1 MPSPDVLVLD
11 GETSTALGIV
21 RSLSQKGL
29 SIVAGSSTNSGKTNF
44 SRGIK
49 DYFTYT
55 YSHDHLEKAHSTILE
70 HVKIWRPKVLMPI
83 MNPSWNIIYNYYDDY
98 KHLTT
103 VMPNPGKELFYK
115 LFDKS
120 FLAEVSEK
128 FSVPIPKTYKPGS
141 IEDAL
146 LMIDELP
153 YPVLLKPKKAIG
165 GSGIK
170 RVDKK
175 KNLHTTLLEY
185 ADMPIIQEFIRGE
198 DLELTILCV
207 RGEPIAGSAYISLRN
222 YPLPYGPPVA
232 CRSIKDDT
240 FMQLGMN
247 FLRKLS
253 YNGVAHLDFRRD
265 LTDGQTKL
273 LDFNAR
279 LAGTN
284 DISLYSGVDFGY
296 LLYKLSIG
304 ENVEPIFEY
313 KLGKEFRW
321 IFGELK
327 HLAKTPKKWR
337 TIKDLSKWQ
346 NVTTDIFMTDP
357 LPTIAIIADRIKR
370 LFVK

>member
-11 GETSTALGIV
+11 GETSTALGLV
-21 RSLSQKGL
+21 RSLSRKGL
-29 SIVAGSSTNSGKTNF
+29 SIVVGSSTILGKTNF

-49 DYFTYT
+49 NHFTYA
-55 YSHDHLEKAHSTILE
+55 YSHDHLEKAHLTILE
-70 HVKIWRPKVLMPI
+70 HVKVLRPKVLIPI
-83 MNPSWNIIYNYYDDY
+83 MNPGWTIIYNYYDDY

-103 VMPNPGKELFYK
+103 VVPNPGKNLFDN

-128 FSVPIPKTYKPGS
+128 FGVPIPKTYRPSNIK
-141 IEDAL
+141 DAL
-146 LMIDELP
+146 LMIDEFP
-153 YPVLLKPKKAIG
+153 YPVLLKPKKGVG
-165 GSGIK
+165 GHGIK

-175 KNLHTTLLEY
+175 KDLHAALLGY
-185 ADMPIIQEFIRGE
+185 DTMPIIQEFISGE
-198 DLELTILCV
+198 DLELTILCI
-207 RGEPIAGSAYISLRN
+207 RGEPKAGSAYISLRN

-232 CRSIKDDT
+232 CRTIKDDI
-240 FMQLGMN
+240 FMDLGIN

-265 LTDGQTKL
+265 RNDGQAKL

-337 TIKDLSKWQ
+337 TIRNLSKWQ
-346 NVTTDIFMTDP
+346 NVTTDIFMADP
-357 LPTIAIIADRIKR
+357 LPTIAIIAGRIKR
-370 LFVK
+370 LFTK